1 MTLRQEYTPI
11 QPEFDDFL
19 FATVGEEINGM
30 PLSTISMLTQ
40 LGFDPWREA
49 GRLASLAKREAIEQ
63 LTQIIGRLPGTR
75 WVDAEQGEIAGNLI
89 ELLPQRAKTDA
100 PAVPRQPR
108 YPIPG
113 YWKNSPD
120 RARHWL
126 IGLIF
131 VAAVL
136 VTLVA
141 QHGLPFSDR
150 QPADPP
156 STIGTPPRL

>member
-1 MTLRQEYTPI
+1 MTLRQAYAPL
-11 QPEFDDFL
+11 QPEFDAFL
-19 FATVGEEINGM
+19 FATVGAEINGM

-63 LTQIIGRLPGTR
+63 LTLIIARLPGTR
-75 WVDAEQGEIAGNLI
+75 WLDAEQGEIAGNLI
-89 ELLPQRAKTDA
+89 ELLPQRAGIGAAAT
-100 PAVPRQPR
+100 PRQPR
-108 YPIPG
+108 HRIPG

-120 RARHWL
+120 RARYWL

-141 QHGLPFSDR
+141 QHGLPFSEHHS
-150 QPADPP
+150 ADPP